1 CTSPFSFPAPLKLS
15 KNLFIAFIIRLSDG
29 EVSKPHMVID
39 RSTVQK
45 FFAQLYITDILHQ
58 LHIGFG
64 MSPIYIALIV
74 EQLYVVQQLIT
85 QGNSIILFG
94 YRFLNVFC

>member
-1 CTSPFSFPAPLKLS
+1 FSFPAPLKLS
-15 KNLFIAFIIRLSDG
+15 KNLFIAFIILLSDG
-29 EVSKPHMVID
+29 EVSKPNMVID

-45 FFAQLYITDILHQ
+45 IFTQLYITNILHQ

-64 MSPIYIALIV
+64 MSPIYIAFIM

-85 QGNSIILFG
+85 HSNSIILFR